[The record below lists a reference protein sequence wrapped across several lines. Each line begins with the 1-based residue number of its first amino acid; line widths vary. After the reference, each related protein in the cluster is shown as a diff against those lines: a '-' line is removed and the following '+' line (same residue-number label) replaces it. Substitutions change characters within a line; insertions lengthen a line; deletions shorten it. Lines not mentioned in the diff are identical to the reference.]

1 MVIAVHYR
9 VTRGVAGT
17 DRQKSL
23 TGTGGAA
30 RMHIRAEM
38 PLALVSRKHTPCSPQ
53 SAGIWRDMMSKR
65 KKVKLPKRIAGVKLP
80 KATRKGPI
88 VDFLNSSG
96 GQVLLAEALVLAA
109 GVFGARRVAAQAG
122 APWDPGTRENIARE
136 NIADASARLAHA
148 SREALKAFRAALS
161 EPSPLLDEISDTD
174 DTSSEESAGFVRAE
188 EVAVAKKKRATSRAG
203 TEAAMP

>member
-1 MVIAVHYR
+1 
-9 VTRGVAGT
+9 
-17 DRQKSL
+17 
-23 TGTGGAA
+23 
-30 RMHIRAEM
+30 
-38 PLALVSRKHTPCSPQ
+38 
-53 SAGIWRDMMSKR
+53 MSKR

-122 APWDPGTRENIARE
+122 APWEPGMREH
-136 NIADASARLAHA
+136 IADASARLAHA
-148 SREALKAFRAALS
+148 SREALQAFRSALS

-174 DTSSEESAGFVRAE
+174 DTSSEESAGFVPAE

>member
-1 MVIAVHYR
+1 
-9 VTRGVAGT
+9 
-17 DRQKSL
+17 
-23 TGTGGAA
+23 
-30 RMHIRAEM
+30 MHIRAEI

-53 SAGIWRDMMSKR
+53 SAGIWREMMSKR

-122 APWDPGTRENIARE
+122 APWDPGMREP
-136 NIADASARLAHA
+136 IADASARLAHA
-148 SREALKAFRAALS
+148 SRAALQAFRAALS
-161 EPSPLLDEISDTD
+161 EPSPRLDEISDTD
-174 DTSSEESAGFVRAE
+174 DTSPEESAGFVPAE

-203 TEAAMP
+203 TEATMP

>member
-1 MVIAVHYR
+1 
-9 VTRGVAGT
+9 
-17 DRQKSL
+17 
-23 TGTGGAA
+23 
-30 RMHIRAEM
+30 
-38 PLALVSRKHTPCSPQ
+38 
-53 SAGIWRDMMSKR
+53 MSKR

-88 VDFLNSSG
+88 VDFLSSSG

-122 APWDPGTRENIARE
+122 APWDPGMREH
-136 NIADASARLAHA
+136 IADASARLGHA

-161 EPSPLLDEISDTD
+161 EPSPRLDEIGDTD
-174 DTSSEESAGFVRAE
+174 DTSSEESAGFVPAE

>member
-1 MVIAVHYR
+1 
-9 VTRGVAGT
+9 
-17 DRQKSL
+17 
-23 TGTGGAA
+23 
-30 RMHIRAEM
+30 
-38 PLALVSRKHTPCSPQ
+38 
-53 SAGIWRDMMSKR
+53 MSKR

-96 GQVLLAEALVLAA
+96 GQVLLAEALILAA

-122 APWDPGTRENIARE
+122 APSDPGMRDNIAE
-136 NIADASARLAHA
+136 ASARLAHA

-161 EPSPLLDEISDTD
+161 EPSPLLGDDTD
-174 DTSSEESAGFVRAE
+174 DARSEESPEFVPAE

>member
-1 MVIAVHYR
+1 
-9 VTRGVAGT
+9 
-17 DRQKSL
+17 
-23 TGTGGAA
+23 
-30 RMHIRAEM
+30 
-38 PLALVSRKHTPCSPQ
+38 
-53 SAGIWRDMMSKR
+53 MMSKR

-109 GVFGARRVAAQAG
+109 GVFGVRRVAAQPG
-122 APWDPGTRENIARE
+122 APWDPGMREHIAG
-136 NIADASARLAHA
+136 ASARLAHA
-148 SREALKAFRAALS
+148 SRAALQAFRAALS

-174 DTSSEESAGFVRAE
+174 DTSPEESAGYVPAE

>member
-1 MVIAVHYR
+1 
-9 VTRGVAGT
+9 
-17 DRQKSL
+17 
-23 TGTGGAA
+23 
-30 RMHIRAEM
+30 
-38 PLALVSRKHTPCSPQ
+38 
-53 SAGIWRDMMSKR
+53 MSKR

-96 GQVLLAEALVLAA
+96 GQVLLAEALILAA

-122 APWDPGTRENIARE
+122 APWDPGMRDNIAE
-136 NIADASARLAHA
+136 ASARLAHA

-161 EPSPLLDEISDTD
+161 EPSPLLDEIGD
-174 DTSSEESAGFVRAE
+174 DIDACSEESPEFVPAE
-188 EVAVAKKKRATSRAG
+188 EVAVTKKKRATSRAG

>member
-1 MVIAVHYR
+1 
-9 VTRGVAGT
+9 
-17 DRQKSL
+17 
-23 TGTGGAA
+23 
-30 RMHIRAEM
+30 
-38 PLALVSRKHTPCSPQ
+38 
-53 SAGIWRDMMSKR
+53 MSKR

-122 APWDPGTRENIARE
+122 APWEPGMREH
-136 NIADASARLAHA
+136 IADASARLAHA
-148 SREALKAFRAALS
+148 SREALQAFRAALS

-174 DTSSEESAGFVRAE
+174 DTSSEESPGFVPAE

>member
-1 MVIAVHYR
+1 
-9 VTRGVAGT
+9 
-17 DRQKSL
+17 
-23 TGTGGAA
+23 
-30 RMHIRAEM
+30 
-38 PLALVSRKHTPCSPQ
+38 
-53 SAGIWRDMMSKR
+53 MSKR

-88 VDFLNSSG
+88 ADFLNSSG

-122 APWDPGTRENIARE
+122 APWDPGMREH
-136 NIADASARLAHA
+136 IADASARLAHA
-148 SREALKAFRAALS
+148 SREALQAFRAALS

-174 DTSSEESAGFVRAE
+174 DTSSEESPGFVPAE

>member
-1 MVIAVHYR
+1 
-9 VTRGVAGT
+9 
-17 DRQKSL
+17 
-23 TGTGGAA
+23 
-30 RMHIRAEM
+30 
-38 PLALVSRKHTPCSPQ
+38 
-53 SAGIWRDMMSKR
+53 MSKR
-65 KKVKLPKRIAGVKLP
+65 NKVKLPKRIAGVKLP

-88 VDFLNSSG
+88 ADFLNSSG

-122 APWDPGTRENIARE
+122 APWDPGMREH
-136 NIADASARLAHA
+136 IADASARLAHA
-148 SREALKAFRAALS
+148 SREALQAFRAALS

-174 DTSSEESAGFVRAE
+174 DTSSEESPGFVPAE

>member
-1 MVIAVHYR
+1 
-9 VTRGVAGT
+9 
-17 DRQKSL
+17 
-23 TGTGGAA
+23 
-30 RMHIRAEM
+30 
-38 PLALVSRKHTPCSPQ
+38 
-53 SAGIWRDMMSKR
+53 MSKR

-122 APWDPGTRENIARE
+122 APWDPGTRENIARD
-136 NIADASARLAHA
+136 NIAGASARLAHA

-174 DTSSEESAGFVRAE
+174 DTSPEESAGYVPAE
-188 EVAVAKKKRATSRAG
+188 EVAVAKKKRAASRAG

>member
-1 MVIAVHYR
+1 
-9 VTRGVAGT
+9 
-17 DRQKSL
+17 
-23 TGTGGAA
+23 
-30 RMHIRAEM
+30 
-38 PLALVSRKHTPCSPQ
+38 
-53 SAGIWRDMMSKR
+53 MSKR

-161 EPSPLLDEISDTD
+161 EPSPLLELLPASADELVRKTGLG
-174 DTSSEESAGFVRAE
+174 AG
-188 EVAVAKKKRATSRAG
+188 EVARALVELELEGRVAVSDGVYRRAS
-203 TEAAMP
+203 

>member
-1 MVIAVHYR
+1 
-9 VTRGVAGT
+9 
-17 DRQKSL
+17 
-23 TGTGGAA
+23 
-30 RMHIRAEM
+30 
-38 PLALVSRKHTPCSPQ
+38 
-53 SAGIWRDMMSKR
+53 MSKP
-65 KKVKLPKRIAGVKLP
+65 KKIKLPKRIAGLKLP

-122 APWDPGTRENIARE
+122 APWDPGMRE

-148 SREALKAFRAALS
+148 CREALQAFRAALS
-161 EPSPLLDEISDTD
+161 DPSPLLDETSDEIQNAR
-174 DTSSEESAGFVRAE
+174 SEESPEFVAAE
-188 EVAVAKKKRATSRAG
+188 EVAVAKKKRAAARAG

>member
-1 MVIAVHYR
+1 
-9 VTRGVAGT
+9 
-17 DRQKSL
+17 
-23 TGTGGAA
+23 
-30 RMHIRAEM
+30 
-38 PLALVSRKHTPCSPQ
+38 
-53 SAGIWRDMMSKR
+53 MSKR

-88 VDFLNSSG
+88 ADFLNSSG
-96 GQVLLAEALVLAA
+96 GQVLLAEAVVLAA

-122 APWDPGTRENIARE
+122 APWDPGMREH
-136 NIADASARLAHA
+136 IADASARLAHA
-148 SREALKAFRAALS
+148 SREALQAFRAALS

-174 DTSSEESAGFVRAE
+174 DTSSEESPGFVPAE